1 MVDKL
6 SISLVNQMVDGK
18 LIEDEQK
25 EHYLYALI
33 TMIERVI
40 SIGTIFVI
48 SIFVNKLVPTFLF
61 LLFFLSLRKR
71 TGGFHLNTFVQCYFA
86 TIGIYLL
93 VLIIDPILVDN
104 LQILLEVLLGA
115 ICAIEII
122 GTVNHPNMHL
132 DNVELVNLSKSARIL
147 VILEGS
153 VIYALALGNGNSL
166 YVCYMSIAVIL
177 CAILQCLAKF
187 MKQEAKRSE
196 EAEKGVHRYR

>member
-6 SISLVNQMVDGK
+6 AMSLVNQMIDGK

-25 EHYLYALI
+25 EHYFYALI
-33 TMIERVI
+33 TMIER
-40 SIGTIFVI
+40 
-48 SIFVNKLVPTFLF
+48 
-61 LLFFLSLRKR
+61 
-71 TGGFHLNTFVQCYFA
+71 A
-86 TIGIYLL
+86 
-93 VLIIDPILVDN
+93 ILVDN

-153 VIYALALGNGNSL
+153 VIYALALGNGNCL

-177 CAILQCLAKF
+177 CAILQCLAKL
-187 MKQEAKRSE
+187 MKQEAKKSA
-196 EAEKGVHRYR
+196 EAEKDVHRYR